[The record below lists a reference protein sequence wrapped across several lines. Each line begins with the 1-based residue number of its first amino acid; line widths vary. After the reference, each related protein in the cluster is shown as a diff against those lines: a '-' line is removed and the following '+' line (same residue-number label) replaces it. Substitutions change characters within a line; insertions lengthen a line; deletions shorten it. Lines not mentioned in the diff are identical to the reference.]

1 MMKMEEL
8 SYGKD
13 EAKILYPTQKASLSG
28 APKHAAESSDWGV
41 KARFCTH
48 RFFISECK
56 YSLFLQARSKDDG
69 IVPYWKEVL
78 PRFL

>member
-1 MMKMEEL
+1 MEKMK
-8 SYGKD
+8 
-13 EAKILYPTQKASLSG
+13 QKAYILLRRPVSLSG